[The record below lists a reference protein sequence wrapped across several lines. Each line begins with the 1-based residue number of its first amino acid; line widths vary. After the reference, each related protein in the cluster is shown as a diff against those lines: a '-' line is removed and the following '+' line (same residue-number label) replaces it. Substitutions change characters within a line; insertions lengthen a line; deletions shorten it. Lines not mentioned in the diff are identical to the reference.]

1 MSSKGKLKKAEA
13 KASGLMQFADY
24 ILGILTAI
32 YVFLFL
38 VAYPLYF
45 EHVHYDANGNIK
57 GKYFNMGEAKYNFFK
72 NVSGAFT
79 ILLMLAFVIW
89 LVAYYKEISY
99 EKIFK
104 GYSITDWFAVGFLL
118 VSFLSY
124 LLSSDHYMALNG
136 YIDWNMGLIAQT
148 IFVLLYFFVSRFG
161 RFSRPILKWG
171 MLTCFIVCL
180 LAVLMRFGFDPLG
193 MYDDISPADIEK
205 FVSTIGQTS
214 WYSSYAVLIYAL
226 GMFWYFDDNPD
237 GLIGDILREQKVSE
251 KVIHGI
257 NSFIYGLF
265 VMVGAA
271 SIVTVNSDSA
281 FVALT
286 LIFMVL
292 FWYGLESN
300 EKFSRFLELAVLVFT
315 TFRLVG
321 LLQDMFPERLIEH
334 VADTEAICQ
343 FLNHSTATL
352 IIWIGLVVV
361 YIAYRVGLHL
371 SFDKLRRTYKFQVKK
386 FVILRKIMVIAAIFV
401 LWLVALLIILTT
413 NHKLPASMSGMYNSG
428 FFNFADAWGNHRGF
442 NWKMAVV
449 ALNNASIKDLFVGV
463 GPDCFSLAMSK
474 YCNDLVSVYWHGQTL
489 ACAHNEFLNMTVTE
503 GILGITAYLG
513 MMISSASRLGRL
525 AYKRPEAIGCLV
537 IILAYIG
544 HNFFCYQ
551 TCCSAPYVFIFMGIG
566 ESIIRK
572 EKQSA

>member
-1 MSSKGKLKKAEA
+1 
-13 KASGLMQFADY
+13 
-24 ILGILTAI
+24 
-32 YVFLFL
+32 
-38 VAYPLYF
+38 
-45 EHVHYDANGNIK
+45 
-57 GKYFNMGEAKYNFFK
+57 
-72 NVSGAFT
+72 
-79 ILLMLAFVIW
+79 
-89 LVAYYKEISY
+89 
-99 EKIFK
+99 
-104 GYSITDWFAVGFLL
+104 
-118 VSFLSY
+118 
-124 LLSSDHYMALNG
+124 MALNG

-474 YCNDLVSVYWHGQTL
+474 YCNDLVSAYWHGQTL